1 MKGYNILYFK
11 QNIQK
16 IKKLTMLKLKKKYV
30 QIFMKFETWYFS
42 MNLKRRKTFDPE
54 DLCLIF
60 FINVRS
66 LNFFTFFIAIH
77 QQILLI

>member
-30 QIFMKFETWYFS
+30 QIFMKFET
-42 MNLKRRKTFDPE
+42 
-54 DLCLIF
+54 
-60 FINVRS
+60 
-66 LNFFTFFIAIH
+66 
-77 QQILLI
+77 